1 MIFQFEAFVFFF
13 NIKFSVVRIQDCVGM
28 DSGEGMEGLGR
39 NWGDWLKLE
48 VGLGRRTRRAI
59 RPSVGFN
66 MS

>member
-1 MIFQFEAFVFFF
+1 
-13 NIKFSVVRIQDCVGM
+13 M
-28 DSGEGMEGLGR
+28 DSGEGMEGIKI

-48 VGLGRRTRRAI
+48 VGLGRRARRAI

>member
-1 MIFQFEAFVFFF
+1 
-13 NIKFSVVRIQDCVGM
+13 M
-28 DSGEGMEGLGR
+28 DSGEGMEGIGR